1 MRSASRRPT
10 SWPRSVSLIRDVLT
24 AVILVVATGPLLA
37 QRAND
42 EPMRVARAALASL
55 LRGESTT
62 FATVTLPTDGVEAM
76 LRQTPPTGQERARID
91 EQIERI
97 RLSTPLPPLFE
108 GQPIDDAAVPP
119 VGARLVYVT
128 QLGNSLVPV
137 VVVRTAQGWRVD
149 PRYWLAERTQQTADP
164 DADLPAM
171 VVKRFLH
178 HLVNHD
184 TARLA
189 ALTSVPSAVEELTRN
204 NDMAGADRGHV
215 AMLCLEMPVAKAR
228 DGEVVRLPSGTRVT
242 AGASAE
248 EQVYVGLLGTVE
260 VPFRLRRLE
269 GQWKVV
275 PEPYFEWL
283 RSMGSL

>member
-1 MRSASRRPT
+1 M
-10 SWPRSVSLIRDVLT
+10 
-24 AVILVVATGPLLA
+24 ILVVATGPLLA

-42 EPMRVARAALASL
+42 EPMRVARTPLASL

-62 FATVTLPTDGVEAM
+62 FATVTLPTDGVETM

-108 GQPIDDAAVPP
+108 GQPIDDT
-119 VGARLVYVT
+119 GE
-128 QLGNSLVPV
+128 
-137 VVVRTAQGWRVD
+137 
-149 PRYWLAERTQQTADP
+149 PRYWLAERTQQTAGL

-178 HLVNHD
+178 HLVNRD

-189 ALTSVPSAVEELTRN
+189 ALTSVPAAVDELTRN

-228 DGEVVRLPSGTRVT
+228 EGEVVRLPSGTRLTV
-242 AGASAE
+242 GASAE

-260 VPFRLRRLE
+260 VPFRLRKMK
-269 GQWKVV
+269 GQ
-275 PEPYFEWL
+275 
-283 RSMGSL
+283 

>member
-42 EPMRVARAALASL
+42 EPMRVARTALASL

-62 FATVTLPTDGVEAM
+62 FATVTLPTDGVETM

-108 GQPIDDAAVPP
+108 GQPIDDTAVPP

-137 VVVRTAQGWRVD
+137 VVVRTAEGWRVE
-149 PRYWLAERTQQTADP
+149 PRYWLAERTQQTADLEAAIP
-164 DADLPAM
+164 PM
-171 VVKRFLH
+171 MVKRFLSH
-178 HLVNHD
+178 IVNGD
-184 TARLA
+184 TAKLA
-189 ALTSVPSAVEELTRN
+189 ALTYLPAAVEQLTRN

-228 DGEVVRLPSGTRVT
+228 DGEVVRMPSGTRIT

-248 EQVYVGLLGTVE
+248 ELVYVGLLGTVE
-260 VPFRLRRLE
+260 VPFRLRKVA